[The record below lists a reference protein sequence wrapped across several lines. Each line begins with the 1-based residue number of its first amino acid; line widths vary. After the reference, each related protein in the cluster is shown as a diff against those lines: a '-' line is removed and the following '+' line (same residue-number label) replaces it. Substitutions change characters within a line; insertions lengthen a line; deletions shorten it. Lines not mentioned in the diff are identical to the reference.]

1 MKKWTIVVAL
11 VAMWATMSA
20 ESWIRV
26 NQIGYLPDD
35 IKVAV
40 MIMEQ
45 PEDVKSFKITNVATG
60 KSVKLQSV
68 NNKGAQHPFG
78 ATARLDFSQI
88 KEAGTYVIEAGS
100 AKSREF
106 KIGKDVYAGANEVPL
121 RYMRQQRCGFN
132 PFLNDSCHTLDGR
145 LVLSGKD
152 DGKKVDVTGGWHD
165 ASDYLQ
171 YLTTSANAVY
181 QMLFAYT
188 KNPKVWGDEY
198 QANGRPGK
206 NGVPDILDEARW
218 GLEWM
223 VKMNPNDS
231 TFYNQIADDR
241 DHKFSGLPGDD
252 PVDYGWGAGKE
263 RPVYPCCGHPYG
275 LSKYKNDSKG
285 LASSVGKFCSSFSL
299 GAEVFAS
306 IDSDFAE
313 MLKNKA
319 ANAYKVGKANPGACQ
334 TACTISPYYYE
345 EDNWSDD
352 MELAAI
358 QMFRNTGEKK
368 YLKDAIEYGR
378 LEPVTPWM
386 GADSAHHYQWYP
398 FMNMG
403 HVLLAMEK
411 DERVK
416 KEFLRNMKS
425 GLERVRERAGDNAF
439 MHGIPFIW
447 CSNNLTTAF
456 ITQAMLY
463 RELSGDT
470 QYQEIETAMR
480 DWLFGVN
487 PWGKC
492 MIITLPEH
500 GDYPQ
505 DPHSPLGFK
514 GGHRLDGG
522 VIDGPVYAG
531 IFNSLWGLSLRNED
545 KYARFHNTG
554 VYHDDY
560 NDYSTNEPTMDGT
573 AALTYFLGC
582 LAAEA
587 QD

>member
-1 MKKWTIVVAL
+1 MRKVVILAMLALCCGIVR
-11 VAMWATMSA
+11 A
-20 ESWIRV
+20 ENWIRV

-35 IKVAV
+35 VKVAV
-40 MIMEQ
+40 LMSDQAET
-45 PEDVKSFKITNVATG
+45 VKTFKITNLSTG
-60 KSVKLQSV
+60 KSKKLTSVKLMAPMMSF
-68 NNKGAQHPFG
+68 PT
-78 ATARLDFSQI
+78 TARLDFSEI
-88 KEAGTYVIEAGS
+88 TEPGEYEISVAGT
-100 AKSREF
+100 KSRKF
-106 KIGKDVYAGANEVPL
+106 KIGKNVYVGANEVPL
-121 RYMRQQRCGFN
+121 RYMRQQRCGYN
-132 PFLNDSCHTLDGR
+132 PFLDDSCHTHDGR

-188 KNPKVWGDEY
+188 QNPGVWADEY
-198 QANGRPGK
+198 LANGRPGK

-218 GLEWM
+218 GLDWM

-241 DHKFSGLPGDD
+241 DHKFAGYPANDT
-252 PVDYGWGAGKE
+252 VDYGWGKGME
-263 RPVYPCCGHPYG
+263 RPVYPCYGKPYG

-299 GAEVFAS
+299 GAKVFAD
-306 IDSDFAE
+306 IDSSFAE
-313 MLKNKA
+313 LLKKKA
-319 ANAYKVGKANPGACQ
+319 TNAYEVGKANPGACQ

-352 MELAAI
+352 MELAAAE
-358 QMFRNTGEKK
+358 MYRTTADRK
-368 YLKDAIEYGR
+368 YLNEAVRYGR

-386 GADSAHHYQWYP
+386 GADSADHYQWYP

-403 HVLLAMEK
+403 HVLLSMEK
-411 DERVK
+411 EEKVR
-416 KEFLRNMKS
+416 KEFLRNMKA
-425 GLERVRERAGDNAF
+425 GIERVLDRAGDNAF

-456 ITQAMLY
+456 VTQTMLY
-463 RELSGDT
+463 RKLSGDNS
-470 QYQEIETAMR
+470 YREIETAMR

-492 MIITLPEH
+492 MIVALPED
-500 GDYPQ
+500 GDYPL
-505 DPHSPLGFK
+505 DPHSPIYDK

-522 VIDGPVYAG
+522 VVDGPVYVG
-531 IFNSLWGLSLRNED
+531 IFNSLWGLHLRNED
-545 KYARFHNTG
+545 SYAKFHDIA

-560 NDYSTNEPTMDGT
+560 SDYSTNEPTMDGT

-582 LAAEA
+582 LASEAE
-587 QD
+587 